1 VNVHVAMLRWK
12 FAWIPAV
19 IGLSCLASWSRADD
33 AGQKALAEVRQILRK
48 DGFKTDLV
56 LLC

>member
-1 VNVHVAMLRWK
+1 MLRWK